1 MTEVPPLAVFQ
12 LVAALVTALSEP
24 SLAVIRPV
32 AVSEAALSALL
43 SLEMALDYALFWAL
57 VELLESRWTV
67 ETWGHRSAQTSHAW
81 ARESGQR

>member
-1 MTEVPPLAVFQ
+1 VTEVPPLAVFQ

-43 SLEMALDYALFWAL
+43 SLEMALDYALVWAL
-57 VELLESRWTV
+57 VELLESRWAV
-67 ETWGHRSAQTSHAW
+67 ETWGHRSAQTSHPW
-81 ARESGQR
+81 ARESGQQ

>member
-1 MTEVPPLAVFQ
+1 M
-12 LVAALVTALSEP
+12 TALSDQ
-24 SLAVIRPV
+24 SLAVIRLV
-32 AVSEAALSALL
+32 ASLGTALSEQSLAVIRLVM

-57 VELLESRWTV
+57 VELLESRWAV